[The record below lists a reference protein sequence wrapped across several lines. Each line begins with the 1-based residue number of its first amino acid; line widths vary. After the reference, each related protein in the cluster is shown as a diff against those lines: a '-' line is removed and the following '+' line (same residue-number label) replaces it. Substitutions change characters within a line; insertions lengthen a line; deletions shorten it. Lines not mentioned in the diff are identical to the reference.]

1 MLAGDGMPWSTSD
14 RRSRLPSDWA
24 WRVGKVKDDRA
35 KGRCEDKHHAPDCDG
50 RAAEVDHIVQGDDHS
65 LTNLQALSV
74 ACHARKT
81 RLDNGY
87 RAKVKSPPEQHPGT
101 R

>member
-1 MLAGDGMPWSTSD
+1 MSWRTST
-14 RRSRLPSDWA
+14 RRERLPSDWPT
-24 WRVGKVKDDRA
+24 RVAKVKDRD
-35 KGRCEDKHHAPDCDG
+35 KRCMDKHHAPDCDG
-50 RAAEVDHIVQGDDHS
+50 RAAEVDHIRQGDDHS

-87 RAKVKSPPEQHPGT
+87 RAAVKSPPEQHPGT

>member
-1 MLAGDGMPWSTSD
+1 MSWAGST
-14 RRSRLPSDWA
+14 RRARLPSDWPA
-24 WRVGKVKDDRA
+24 RVKKVKQRA
-35 KGRCEDKHHAPDCDG
+35 RGRCEDPFHAVDCDRVG
-50 RAAEVDHIVQGDDHS
+50 REVDHIKQGDDHS
-65 LTNLQALSV
+65 LSNLQLLST

-87 RAKVKSPPEQHPGT
+87 RAAVQLPAERHPGA

>member
-24 WRVGKVKDDRA
+24 WRVGKVKDRA
-35 KGRCEDKHHAPDCDG
+35 KGRCEDKHHAPGCDG

>member
-1 MLAGDGMPWSTSD
+1 MPWSTSD
-14 RRSRLPSDWA
+14 RRSRLPADWA
-24 WRVGKVKDDRA
+24 TRVAKVKDRD
-35 KGRCEDKHHAPDCDG
+35 KVCMDKHHAPDCDG
-50 RAAEVDHIVQGDDHS
+50 RAAEVDHIRQGDDHS

-87 RAKVKSPPEQHPGT
+87 RAAVKGPVEWHPGT
-101 R
+101 L

>member
-1 MLAGDGMPWSTSD
+1 MTWDTSD
-14 RRSRLPSDWA
+14 RRARLPKDWVA
-24 WRVGKVKDDRA
+24 RVARVKARA
-35 KGRCEDKHHAPDCDG
+35 KGRCEDTHHAADCDG
-50 RAAEVDHIVQGDDHS
+50 RAVEIDHIVQGDDHS

-87 RAKVKSPPEQHPGT
+87 QASVKAPLEQHPGKI

>member
-1 MLAGDGMPWSTSD
+1 MSWDTSD
-14 RRSRLPSDWA
+14 RRSRLPADWPA
-24 WRVGKVKDDRA
+24 IVVQVKRRARGK
-35 KGRCEDKHHAPDCDG
+35 CEATHHGEECDG
-50 RAAEVDHIVQGDDHS
+50 RAAEVDHIKQGDDHS
-65 LTNLQALSV
+65 LANLQALST

-87 RAKVKSPPEQHPGT
+87 RAAVAAPTERHPGQ

>member
-1 MLAGDGMPWSTSD
+1 MSWSTSD
-14 RRSRLPSDWA
+14 RRGRLPDDWPA
-24 WRVGKVKDDRA
+24 RVAAVKRRA
-35 KGRCEDKHHAPDCDG
+35 SGRCEDKHHAQGCDG
-50 RAAEVDHIVQGDDHS
+50 RAAEVDHVRQGDDHA
-65 LTNLQALSV
+65 LANLQALSA

-87 RAKVKSPPEQHPGT
+87 RASVMAPVERHPGT